1 MVTVQPNGIT
11 WLVIPPLTFLIT
23 DIRWTSRVCEKIG
36 YELSDI
42 WRHHYFFGYVSA
54 CTCTAYIHIS
64 IIINNDWYGTI
75 PICDGLVWAR
85 TLDENDW
92 NLGCVSKSSDQKTQ
106 WRTGKL
112 RPCFGFQKIP
122 DLDGPWFLSKTAEG
136 RGKHSEKRKRHGRL
150 TWIHFT
156 RNTTSSSPLSHSL
169 IRNFTLMSSCA
180 FISVNDITLI

>member
-106 WRTGKL
+106 WRTGKP

-122 DLDGPWFLSKTAEG
+122 DLDSPWFLSKTAEG
-136 RGKHSEKRKRHGRL
+136 REEHSEEKKRHGRL
-150 TWIHFT
+150 NLNTFYPQYNILLASFSFPHTKFHTHAVLCVHF
-156 RNTTSSSPLSHSL
+156 S
-169 IRNFTLMSSCA
+169 
-180 FISVNDITLI
+180 